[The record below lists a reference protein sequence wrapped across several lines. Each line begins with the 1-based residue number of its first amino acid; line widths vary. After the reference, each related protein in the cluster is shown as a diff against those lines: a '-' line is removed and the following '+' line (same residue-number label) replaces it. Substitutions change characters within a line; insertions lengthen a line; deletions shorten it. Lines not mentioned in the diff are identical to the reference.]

1 MMKKSIMILGL
12 LLSCGIASLQAQG
25 GTFNAPDSIKTI
37 HACLRTNV
45 TLNAIYENCFWY
57 DSTGDTIHNPGTT
70 TPYIGKTYSFI
81 FNGDDTIFYAKRH
94 TSAINSTVTRFIVT
108 LPPNH
113 HDTATIVA
121 CQTYSWR
128 GHTYNYTNTAAVNI
142 RNGKKLIVDYDTT
155 TSLCGDTTFHY
166 LNLTLIGPKTYNNVN
181 KCDSYRWLNPDSTY
195 ITPDSTYTES
205 GSYTRERRVQ
215 LPDGNY
221 CALYD
226 TLNLTINNKSISYG
240 TDTLDCNIT
249 SYSWTDPYNQ
259 HRTFYFRNDTTIHGI
274 QEKLGTTTKGC
285 DSIQEL
291 TLIFRFHKYFA
302 ETHVNCDSFYWNG
315 KDRTYTESNNT
326 DTIQATMDNGCK
338 QITTLNLIINRS
350 SHNND
355 TITRCDSYTWDST
368 NTTYYESNTCIHN
381 YINNDGC
388 ASTDTLFLTI
398 NKSTSA
404 TVDTTACDQFT
415 WRDANEETYDNSIY
429 TPTYTLRNSN
439 GCDSIITLHL
449 TINHSSS
456 RDTAITACDSYT
468 WFGKTYKESNT
479 AKDTLFNSKGCD
491 SIITLRLTI
500 NYGTHDTI
508 SQERCDFF
516 VWHNSTYR
524 ESGTYTYSYDNAFGC
539 SSTDTLHLTIT
550 RPKGTHTQKTECE
563 QYVHNGTTYK
573 SSTVIYDTTNIENE
587 GCQQI
592 DTITLTILN
601 IAVPSV
607 QELVEKKTP
616 HMLIYPIKDA
626 ERNEEYHF
634 QWYRDNNEIRNE
646 NNQYYIFNEDDVF
659 YDTIKVKVWNKVE
672 MCNSESSTEIK
683 RNISEDTTIISI
695 SPNPTTGRFTAT
707 LLSQDEQAVGACLF
721 NAYGT
726 KVDAVPID
734 GNTAVFNNHLTPGVY
749 MVTIT
754 TKSGKTFTNK
764 IIVK

>member
-1 MMKKSIMILGL
+1 MILA
-12 LLSCGIASLQAQG
+12 CGENS
-25 GTFNAPDSIKTI
+25 FN
-37 HACLRTNV
+37 
-45 TLNAIYENCFWY
+45 
-57 DSTGDTIHNPGTT
+57 
-70 TPYIGKTYSFI
+70 
-81 FNGDDTIFYAKRH
+81 
-94 TSAINSTVTRFIVT
+94 
-108 LPPNH
+108 
-113 HDTATIVA
+113 
-121 CQTYSWR
+121 
-128 GHTYNYTNTAAVNI
+128 
-142 RNGKKLIVDYDTT
+142 
-155 TSLCGDTTFHY
+155 
-166 LNLTLIGPKTYNNVN
+166 
-181 KCDSYRWLNPDSTY
+181 
-195 ITPDSTYTES
+195 
-205 GSYTRERRVQ
+205 
-215 LPDGNY
+215 
-221 CALYD
+221 
-226 TLNLTINNKSISYG
+226 
-240 TDTLDCNIT
+240 
-249 SYSWTDPYNQ
+249 WTDPYGQ
-259 HRTFYFRNDTTIHGI
+259 HRSYYFRNDTII
-274 QEKLGTTTKGC
+274 SNVQEKLGTTLKGC
-285 DSIQEL
+285 DSLRILNLTFRYHKFFTEL
-291 TLIFRFHKYFA
+291 
-302 ETHVNCDSFYWNG
+302 HVACDSFEWRNG
-315 KDRTYTESNNT
+315 IMYYNS
-326 DTIQATMDNGCK
+326 DTAAAALRDTTAYGCDST
-338 QITTLNLIINRS
+338 TTLKLIINHS
-350 SHNND
+350 SHHTTD
-355 TITRCDSYTWDST
+355 TTVCDRYTWDST
-368 NTTYYESNTCIHN
+368 NTIYYDNGTYIHN
-381 YINNDGC
+381 YINSNEC
-388 ASTDTLFLTI
+388 ASTDTLHLII

-404 TVDTTACDQFT
+404 TIDTTTCDQFT
-415 WRDANEETYDNSIY
+415 WNENGVTYNSS
-429 TPTYTLRNSN
+429 TYIPEVTHPNIN
-439 GCDSIITLHL
+439 GCDSLITLHL
-449 TINHSSS
+449 TINKSTF
-456 RDTAITACDSYT
+456 DTVAITACDSYT

-646 NNQYYIFNEDDVF
+646 NKQYYIFNEDDVF

-734 GNTAVFNNHLTPGVY
+734 DNTAVFNNHLTPGVY